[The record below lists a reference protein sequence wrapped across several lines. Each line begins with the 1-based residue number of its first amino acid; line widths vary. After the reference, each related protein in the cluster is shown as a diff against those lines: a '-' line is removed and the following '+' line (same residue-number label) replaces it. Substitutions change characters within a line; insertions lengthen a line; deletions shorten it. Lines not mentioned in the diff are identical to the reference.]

1 MEKNLILGEIEMSL
15 SYEQK
20 NTNIL
25 NRFESQKSGTK
36 VKKFTFMLD
45 GTPVTMINMNNATLI
60 DAIKSLDLRW
70 GNRVSN
76 VFES

>member
-1 MEKNLILGEIEMSL
+1 MSITF
-15 SYEQK
+15 EQK

-45 GTPVTMINMNNATLI
+45 GKTLTMINMNNA
-60 DAIKSLDLRW
+60 SLSEAVESILSRW
-70 GNRVSN
+70 GKRACN
-76 VFES
+76 VKEG